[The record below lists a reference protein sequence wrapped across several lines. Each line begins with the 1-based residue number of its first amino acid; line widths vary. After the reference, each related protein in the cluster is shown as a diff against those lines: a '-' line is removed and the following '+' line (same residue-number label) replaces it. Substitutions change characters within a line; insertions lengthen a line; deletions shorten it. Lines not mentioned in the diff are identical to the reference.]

1 MLSSS
6 SYLPAIDIHKINIL
20 IDYLYKTE
28 LISKHLYNILFT
40 NKENHYKHYVV
51 IKLKKD

>member
-20 IDYLYKTE
+20 IDYLDFD
-28 LISKHLYNILFT
+28 HLTCILS
-40 NKENHYKHYVV
+40 VRRQV
-51 IKLKKD
+51 PI